1 MFCSFAGCIALPFQI
16 LADVYIQYHCQF
28 RPSLHFS
35 LLPTYHIIQK
45 GHSKNSTTPPLPYKL
60 SKVCVCFLL
69 VYVLNPAPCL
79 RSNLPR
85 NRDVLVGWQ
94 DLLNEIASSSR
105 RLRAARGGAQDA
117 AGGAAAVTGPGPGRS
132 RSPESR
138 PRPGGCWGWSLPRG
152 GGRLRYVILGGGDLK
167 YFVYVSSL
175 KFGEDEPIL
184 TSIFFQRGL
193 VQPPTR

>member
-1 MFCSFAGCIALPFQI
+1 MCNEDGCFAGLIVLPFQI
-16 LADVYIQYHCQF
+16 LSDIYIISLPCYYSDLF
-28 RPSLHFS
+28 LHFRFFQHII
-35 LLPTYHIIQK
+35 YHIK
-45 GHSKNSTTPPLPYKL
+45 SSKVTPKKSTTTPHFHMNYPK
-60 SKVCVCFLL
+60 CVCFLL

-117 AGGAAAVTGPGPGRS
+117 AGGAAAVPGPGRS

-138 PRPGGCWGWSLPRG
+138 PRPVGFWGGFLEG
-152 GGRLRYVILGGGDLK
+152 GAWD
-167 YFVYVSSL
+167 
-175 KFGEDEPIL
+175 
-184 TSIFFQRGL
+184 
-193 VQPPTR
+193 